1 MEYEFFSKF
10 KLQIR
15 LKMCVIK
22 KVKNTVSWSYVIEG
36 LKGEGIV
43 VKFYEKRLQKTS
55 QTEFRTGKVTKQK
68 GD

>member
-1 MEYEFFSKF
+1 
-10 KLQIR
+10 
-15 LKMCVIK
+15 MCVIK

-55 QTEFRTGKVTKQK
+55 QTEFRTVKVTKQK